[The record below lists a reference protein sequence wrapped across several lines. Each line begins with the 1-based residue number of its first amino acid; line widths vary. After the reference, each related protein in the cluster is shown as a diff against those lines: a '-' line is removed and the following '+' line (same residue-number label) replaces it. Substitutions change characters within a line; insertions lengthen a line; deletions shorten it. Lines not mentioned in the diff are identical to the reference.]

1 MSSCLCRSIMVCAHA
16 HPARA
21 RPGTSNGSSAHNCMQ
36 EATHAQGFHEE
47 TKVDLAQLEIF
58 LSIADEKS
66 FSRAAEKMLR
76 TQPALSIAIKRLEE
90 ELGETLFDRS
100 SKSGTMTEAGKI
112 LYSYAQKMINLR
124 DEAKDSISELRGMF
138 RGRLTIGANESTSLY
153 VLPSL
158 LLEYRKRH
166 PQIKIEVSRNVSE
179 KIPLEVVERNLDF
192 GFLSYD
198 PMNPAL
204 QSIEVHRD
212 ELTLV
217 VPPGHQFVGRKQVTV
232 KELGEEQFVAHNVKT
247 PSRSRIFDLFAQH
260 RTPLNICIEL
270 ATLETIKEFVRRNA
284 GIAILPKLSVQGD
297 IESGRLIEVP
307 VKGMKIEKILRLIY
321 RRETSL
327 SHAAKSFLDLVKSWK

>member
-1 MSSCLCRSIMVCAHA
+1 M
-16 HPARA
+16 
-21 RPGTSNGSSAHNCMQ
+21 
-36 EATHAQGFHEE
+36 
-47 TKVDLAQLEIF
+47 DLAQLEIF
-58 LSIADEKS
+58 LSIAEEKS

-100 SKSGTMTEAGKI
+100 SKSGTLTEAGKI

-124 DEAKDSISELRGMF
+124 DEARESISELRGMF

-166 PQIKIEVSRNVSE
+166 PQIKIEVYRNVSE

-198 PMNPAL
+198 PMHPSL

-212 ELTLV
+212 ELVLV
-217 VPPGHQFVGRKQVTV
+217 VPPKHYLAKRKQVTV

-247 PSRSRIFDLFAQH
+247 PARDRIFDLFKQH
-260 RTPLNICIEL
+260 RTPLNISIEL
-270 ATLETIKEFVRRNA
+270 ATLETIKDFVMQEV
-284 GIAILPKLSVQGD
+284 GIAILPRLAVEHE
-297 IESGRLIEVP
+297 IESGKLIEVP
-307 VKGMKIEKILRLIY
+307 VKGMKIEKVLRLIY
-321 RRETSL
+321 RRESSL
-327 SHAAKSFLDLVKSWK
+327 SHAAKSFLELVKFNSR